1 MVHERSLTLRV
12 RALGRRV
19 ADIVALLRATDE
31 LRVGVGVFWLCV
43 PTVSKNQ
50 TCRVSVSLLCVSAT
64 CQGSLGDVQYQTG
77 TQNACPQAAWQ
88 GTAGPAPR
96 RRRPRRRR
104 GARRERRATCSVSR
118 ECVGK
123 REWVLSTGDLVYVER
138 HRQRPCLG
146 GRKEDVGLTTRGE
159 EEGIIPSPDHRV
171 QTQTS
176 PRS

>member
-19 ADIVALLRATDE
+19 ANVVALLRATNE
-31 LRVGVGVFWLCV
+31 LRVCVGVFWLCV

-50 TCRVSVSLLCVSAT
+50 TCRVSACFLGDVPRRT
-64 CQGSLGDVQYQTG
+64 RSLGDVQYQTG

-104 GARRERRATCSVSR
+104 GARRERRATYSVSR

-123 REWVLSTGDLVYVER
+123 REWVLSTRYTWTR
-138 HRQRPCLG
+138 TRPCLG
-146 GRKEDVGLTTRGE
+146 GRKEMWA
-159 EEGIIPSPDHRV
+159 
-171 QTQTS
+171 
-176 PRS
+176 